1 MTERF
6 ARRIHALRARL
17 AAENLDGLLIRASEN
32 RRYVSG
38 FTAHDSQMDE
48 SSGCAI
54 ITGDHLVFAT
64 DSRFTT
70 HAENECRGWRVETY
84 KEGLAKLLPGL
95 AEELKIRRLGFED
108 SRMSVRDHAKFLE
121 HLESA
126 RVSVELVPCRDI
138 VEDQRVIKDD
148 LEIAAIRLALNVA
161 EDAFSRFLE
170 TLTLPATEKEL
181 AWRLE
186 RLLRELGADE
196 MSFPIIAASG
206 QSSALPHAI
215 PSDRVCRKGE
225 ILLFDFGARVNGYC
239 SDITRTLF
247 AGSPEKE
254 LGKIFKVVKEAQALA
269 VSAIRPGVSAK
280 SVDAAAR
287 EHISAHG
294 YGALFGHGL
303 GHGVGLAV
311 HEGPRISPLSDAVL
325 APGMVFTVEPGIYVP
340 GLGGVRLENM
350 VAVTEKG
357 VEVLNRLPAALP

>member
-1 MTERF
+1 MTERL
-6 ARRIHALRARL
+6 ARRIYALRARL
-17 AAENLDGLLIRASEN
+17 AVENLDGILIQASEN

-38 FTAHDSQMDE
+38 FTAFDSQMDE

-54 ITGDHLVFAT
+54 VTGGHLVLAT

-70 HAENECRGWRVETY
+70 QAENECEGWRVETY
-84 KEGLAKLLPGL
+84 KEGFAKLLPGL
-95 AEELKIRRLGFED
+95 AEELQIRRLGFEER
-108 SRMSVRDHAKFLE
+108 RMSVKDHAKILE

-126 RVSVELVPCRDI
+126 RVSVDLLPCGNL
-138 VEDQRVIKDD
+138 VEDQRVIKDSS
-148 LEIAAIRLALNVA
+148 EIESIRFALKIA
-161 EDAFSRFLE
+161 EDAFSRFLK
-170 TLTLPATEKEL
+170 TLQLPATEKEL
-181 AWRLE
+181 AWKLE

-206 QSSALPHAI
+206 PSSALPHAI
-215 PSDRVCRKGE
+215 PSDHVCQEGE

-247 AGSPEKE
+247 AGSHEKE
-254 LGKIFKVVKEAQALA
+254 LGNIFKIVKEAQELA
-269 VSAIRPGVSAK
+269 ISAIRPGVSAK

-287 EHISAHG
+287 DHISAHG

-311 HEGPRISPLSDAVL
+311 HEAPRISPLSDAIL

-350 VAVTEKG
+350 VLVTDSG
-357 VEVLNRLPAALP
+357 VEVLNRLSAIM